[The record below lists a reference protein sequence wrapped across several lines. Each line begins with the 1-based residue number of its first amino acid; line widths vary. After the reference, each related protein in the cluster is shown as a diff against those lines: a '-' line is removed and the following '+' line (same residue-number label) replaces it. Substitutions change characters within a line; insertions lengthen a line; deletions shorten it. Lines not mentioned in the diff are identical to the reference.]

1 MSEKAILLRIGGMT
15 CAGCARHVEEALR
28 AAGAEA
34 RVSWPEGVA
43 EVRGEIPLARLQEA
57 VTEAG
62 YSAEPLEGP
71 PESGTGGMAST
82 HRRGDRPPG
91 RRGEGLHVVILGSG
105 SAAFACAIRL
115 AEEGARAT
123 LVEAG
128 PVIGGTC
135 VNIGCVPSKF
145 LLQAAHV
152 AHLQG
157 HHPFEGLPQPSLQV
171 NRAALTAQQEAL
183 VASLRH
189 DKYEALLDLYPGLEL
204 LRGRG
209 RLAGGLEVVVQ
220 TGEGERHLR
229 ADRILLATGARPAV
243 PPIPG
248 LADTPFWTSTEALA
262 AREVPPRLA
271 VLGGGA
277 VALELAQAYARL
289 GSRVTVLSRGR
300 LLSREDPALGEG
312 LAEALRAE
320 GLEIVTGAEPRRVV
334 HDGTRFRVH
343 TSGGEVEAERLL
355 VATGR
360 RPNTEG
366 LGLEG
371 TGVRT
376 DPRGAIVVDGSLR
389 TTAPGIYAAGDCTT
403 LPQFVYVAAAAGSR
417 AAEHMLGDEA
427 RLDLAVLP
435 RVVFTDPQAA
445 AVGLGPAEAERQ
457 GLAVESR
464 RLPLDQVPRALA
476 NRDTRGFVQLVA
488 EAGSGRLLGAQ
499 VLAAN
504 AGEVIQAAALAIR
517 QGLTVGELGKMLFPY
532 LTMVEGL
539 RLCAQT
545 FARDVTRLSCCA
557 G

>member
-1 MSEKAILLRIGGMT
+1 M
-15 CAGCARHVEEALR
+15 
-28 AAGAEA
+28 
-34 RVSWPEGVA
+34 
-43 EVRGEIPLARLQEA
+43 
-57 VTEAG
+57 
-62 YSAEPLEGP
+62 
-71 PESGTGGMAST
+71 
-82 HRRGDRPPG
+82 
-91 RRGEGLHVVILGSG
+91 
-105 SAAFACAIRL
+105 
-115 AEEGARAT
+115 
-123 LVEAG
+123 
-128 PVIGGTC
+128 
-135 VNIGCVPSKF
+135 
-145 LLQAAHV
+145 
-152 AHLQG
+152 
-157 HHPFEGLPQPSLQV
+157 
-171 NRAALTAQQEAL
+171 
-183 VASLRH
+183 
-189 DKYEALLDLYPGLEL
+189 
-204 LRGRG
+204 
-209 RLAGGLEVVVQ
+209 
-220 TGEGERHLR
+220 
-229 ADRILLATGARPAV
+229 
-243 PPIPG
+243 
-248 LADTPFWTSTEALA
+248 
-262 AREVPPRLA
+262 
-271 VLGGGA
+271 
-277 VALELAQAYARL
+277 ALELAQAYARL

-334 HDGTRFRVH
+334 HDGVRFRVE
-343 TSGGEVEAERLL
+343 TGQERVVEAERLL

-366 LGLEG
+366 LGLEEA
-371 TGVRT
+371 GVRT

-417 AAEHMLGDEA
+417 AAEHMLGGEA

-445 AVGLGPAEAERQ
+445 AVGLGPAEAGRQ

-464 RLPLDQVPRALA
+464 LLPLDQVPRALA

-504 AGEVIQAAALAIR
+504 AGEVIQSAALAIR
-517 QGLTVGELGKMLFPY
+517 QGLTVDELGGMLFPY

-545 FARDVTRLSCCA
+545 FTRDVTRLSCCA